1 MQGVGGA
8 ASRLLQRLR
17 RERSGLATE
26 VPIPASHSARRRRV
40 FRKSWYT
47 NHFCLEIFSLFSH
60 GFHATGEGWRE
71 PSCLCLCLL
80 QPAQPAASGLAGPQQ
95 FGPAAAACAPE
106 KTNKRETVA

>member
-17 RERSGLATE
+17 RERSGLASD

-47 NHFCLEIFSLFSH
+47 NHFCLANFFRFFHTAFTRQGGAGANRRVCVCAFSSPRSRL
-60 GFHATGEGWRE
+60 
-71 PSCLCLCLL
+71 
-80 QPAQPAASGLAGPQQ
+80 PQ
-95 FGPAAAACAPE
+95 GSPGRSSSAPLRLPVPR
-106 KTNKRETVA
+106 KKRTKERL